1 VATDTIE
8 FEAPSGMALTIDVFP
23 EGSDAA
29 AFTGVAAAE
38 RANDKGTYRADVVD
52 PTPGVHRVNLKD
64 AGALV
69 GKTWVRLANGG
80 GVHLAGDRDA
90 LLPLDA
96 AGRVDVGKVAGTAQ
110 TARDLGAQLDAAVSS
125 RAPELGGNVAAIK
138 AKTDLIPAAG
148 PPSAADWTAVRAA
161 LLDRL
166 DAAISSR
173 LAAPD
178 FVPPDNA
185 GIANAAADAA
195 AAKSAAQAVEAK
207 LPAGGVAIGSATAAA
222 VEAIE
227 DAVAAL
233 NDLSAAEAQYAADAA
248 LAAKGYSAA
257 RATNLDRL
265 DAAVA
270 SRAQAGDAMA
280 LTAAE
285 RLTVANALLDLAD
298 GIEAGLT
305 PRGALRLALAAL
317 AGKLSGAGTGTE
329 TFRSAVADAKD
340 RIVASVDAQ
349 GNRTA
354 VAVDAN

>member
-1 VATDTIE
+1 
-8 FEAPSGMALTIDVFP
+8 
-23 EGSDAA
+23 
-29 AFTGVAAAE
+29 
-38 RANDKGTYRADVVD
+38 
-52 PTPGVHRVNLKD
+52 
-64 AGALV
+64 
-69 GKTWVRLANGG
+69 
-80 GVHLAGDRDA
+80 
-90 LLPLDA
+90 
-96 AGRVDVGKVAGTAQ
+96 
-110 TARDLGAQLDAAVSS
+110 
-125 RAPELGGNVAAIK
+125 
-138 AKTDLIPAAG
+138 
-148 PPSAADWTAVRAA
+148 
-161 LLDRL
+161 
-166 DAAISSR
+166 
-173 LAAPD
+173 
-178 FVPPDNA
+178 
-185 GIANAAADAA
+185 
-195 AAKSAAQAVEAK
+195 
-207 LPAGGVAIGSATAAA
+207 